1 MTGLMKI
8 TFVVLGLVAL
18 TPPAAAQSHPAVQ
31 STQPVQ
37 STQSVPA
44 SAPPATRFQQLNP
57 ALNTKI
63 PNTVHEGGHKYLG
76 RDPDATV
83 RSQIMRD
90 ETMHKGNNY

>member
-1 MTGLMKI
+1 MTWLMKI
-8 TFVVLGLVAL
+8 TFVVLAVAISA
-18 TPPAAAQSHPAVQ
+18 PPATAQSSPPVPSVQ
-31 STQPVQ
+31 SAQ
-37 STQSVPA
+37 STNSA